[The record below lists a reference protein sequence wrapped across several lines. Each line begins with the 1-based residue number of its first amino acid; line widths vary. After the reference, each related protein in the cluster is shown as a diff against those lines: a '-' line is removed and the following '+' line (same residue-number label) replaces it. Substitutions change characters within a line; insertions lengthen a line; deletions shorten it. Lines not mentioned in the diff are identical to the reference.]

1 MRKVLIFLVL
11 LCFIFTLSA
20 CKQPPVPSDTQSDDT
35 SNSVDENDTSSNND
49 ETNDTSSNNDEAND
63 TLDETNDAAS
73 NKGETTDTSSNEEK
87 TDDLYPHPE
96 IPEDKITIEG
106 NKEDSIDLPENSKT
120 DFQYEISKDNDR
132 IYISKYIGT
141 PQVVV
146 IPSEIDG
153 LPVTSLKGIVG
164 EYGLIQE
171 GAFEGTNVTK
181 VVLPES
187 ITAIGLYAFKD
198 CTELTQISVSG
209 NLSRILDSAF
219 ENCKSLKAIDLSAT
233 QTSTLY
239 QNAFK
244 NCTNLKEIKLPDSLS
259 TIETGAFNNCSSLL
273 EIHLPKDLLEIR
285 EAAFTNCTSLKEVTI
300 PPKLRL
306 IVLEAPVFH
315 NVPALEKIIFED
327 GREEITGYAFF
338 STTTSVEIHIPNSV
352 KKFSSSPF
360 FFYGPAK
367 LIFAGDCPEII
378 EKDDFYGKPTICY
391 NPSTSGWDNCI
402 WKDAYVMEPVK

>member
-1 MRKVLIFLVL
+1 MRKTLIFLVL
-11 LCFIFTLSA
+11 LCFIFTLTS

-35 SNSVDENDTSSNND
+35 SNSVD
-49 ETNDTSSNNDEAND
+49 TNDTSSNNDEAND

-73 NKGETTDTSSNEEK
+73 NKDETTDTSSNEEK
-87 TDDLYPHPE
+87 TDDLYPYPE

-106 NKEDSIDLPENSKT
+106 NKEDSINLPESSKT

-146 IPSEIDG
+146 VPSEIDG

-198 CTELTQISVSG
+198 CTELTQISVTG

-273 EIHLPKDLLEIR
+273 EIHLPKDLIEIR
-285 EAAFTNCTSLKEVTI
+285 ESTFTNCTSLKTI
-300 PPKLRL
+300 TVPQKLKMMSL
-306 IVLEAPVFH
+306 DASAFSNI
-315 NVPALEKIIFED
+315 PALEKIIFED

-338 STTTSVEIHIPNSV
+338 LLHQVSTSSFLNRLKCFLRSH
-352 KKFSSSPF
+352 FSSTELP
-360 FFYGPAK
+360 K
-367 LIFAGDCPEII
+367 LPLKETVL
-378 EKDDFYGKPTICY
+378 K
-391 NPSTSGWDNCI
+391 
-402 WKDAYVMEPVK
+402 

>member
-1 MRKVLIFLVL
+1 MRKALIL
-11 LCFIFTLSA
+11 LLLICFIFILTA
-20 CKQPPVPSDTQSDDT
+20 CKQSPSSSDI
-35 SNSVDENDTSSNND
+35 SS
-49 ETNDTSSNNDEAND
+49 S
-63 TLDETNDAAS
+63 
-73 NKGETTDTSSNEEK
+73 TTDISS
-87 TDDLYPHPE
+87 
-96 IPEDKITIEG
+96 
-106 NKEDSIDLPENSKT
+106 EDSINLPENPKA

-233 QTSTLY
+233 QTSTLC

-244 NCTNLKEIKLPDSLS
+244 NCTSLKEIKLPDSLS

-273 EIHLPKDLLEIR
+273 EILLPKDLIEIR
-285 EAAFTNCTSLKEVTI
+285 ESAFTNCTSLKTI
-300 PPKLRL
+300 TVPKKLKMMSL
-306 IVLEAPVFH
+306 DASAFSNI
-315 NVPALEKIIFED
+315 PALEKIIFED

-338 STTTSVEIHIPNSV
+338 STTSSVDIFIPKSV
-352 KKFSSSPF
+352 KKFSPLPF
-360 FFYGPAK
+360 FFYGTAK
-367 LIFAGDCPEII
+367 ITFEGDCPEIVDSQAFSGNPI
-378 EKDDFYGKPTICY
+378 ICY
-391 NPSTSGWDNCI
+391 DPATNGWDTCV
-402 WKDAYVMEPVK
+402 WKDTYVMEPVK